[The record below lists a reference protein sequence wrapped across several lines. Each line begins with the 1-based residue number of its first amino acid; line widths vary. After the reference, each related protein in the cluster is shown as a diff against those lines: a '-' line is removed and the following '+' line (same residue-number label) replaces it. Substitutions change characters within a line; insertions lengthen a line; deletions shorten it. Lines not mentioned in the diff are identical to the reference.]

1 MLASKKGFTLLEV
14 LVAIGL
20 LAFLSLGIFS
30 LTTNSWDVN
39 SKLSAESADVTSMLL
54 SLQAVETDLEQIYTP
69 RLGALT
75 AKPEDTNKISD
86 YWSPP
91 LRSDG
96 FRRSRFKGD
105 ANKLSFVTN
114 NNRRVEADSPESDF
128 MKVAWE
134 VERNAKGTYTLYRT
148 RDTDAFR
155 YEDGSAKKPERVALI
170 ENLSSAKFQ
179 YYRLMDKSWQDTW
192 DSEGSY
198 QKEETRFPDLIKLKV
213 EAPDP
218 QNNANQLAWETVIR
232 PNAQLNYLDS
242 ATRTQR
248 KNLTE

>member
-1 MLASKKGFTLLEV
+1 MSGFNSKGFTLLEV

-75 AKPEDTNKISD
+75 VKPEDTNKLSD

-91 LRSDG
+91 VRSDG

-105 ANKLSFVTN
+105 NNKLTFVTN

-128 MKVAWE
+128 VKVAWE
-134 VERNAKGTYTLYRT
+134 VERNSKGTYTLYRS
-148 RDTDAFR
+148 RDADAFR
-155 YEDGSAKKPERVALI
+155 YEDGTAKKAQRCPNDSTSLEPSKARGQDAAR
-170 ENLSSAKFQ
+170 SRASAG
-179 YYRLMDKSWQDTW
+179 W
-192 DSEGSY
+192 
-198 QKEETRFPDLIKLKV
+198 LKTSD
-213 EAPDP
+213 E
-218 QNNANQLAWETVIR
+218 
-232 PNAQLNYLDS
+232 
-242 ATRTQR
+242 
-248 KNLTE
+248 